1 MKLGASVKGR
11 AIIID
16 GLSVDD
22 QVIIRGN
29 ELLKDGS
36 SIKLAGK
43 PSEKPKKAPEIKG
56 DKWLLKWQGRN
67 GERTGDLTVGKKV
80 SFFNGEKID
89 IELKDNKLK
98 FEAPLIL
105 PFGTIMLILKKKF
118 HPIKSTNTA
127 DA

>member
-1 MKLGASVKGR
+1 MEEGKAVKTSVKLGGSVGER
-11 AIIID
+11 AIITD

-36 SIKLAGK
+36 SVKLAGK
-43 PSEKPKKAPEIKG
+43 PLEKPKKAPEIKG

-89 IELKDNKLK
+89 LELKDNKLK
-98 FEAPLIL
+98 FEEY
-105 PFGTIMLILKKKF
+105 FGIYHCCTF
-118 HPIKSTNTA
+118 
-127 DA
+127 